1 MERKLLAVV
10 AADMVGFS
18 RLVENNEIE
27 ILKRQKKHF
36 TDIIKPTINNYTA
49 KIIKTT
55 GDGFLATFESSM
67 SAVESSLIIQR
78 KINELE
84 GKYNNDERIW
94 YRFGINIGDVVI
106 DEDDILETIPK
117 DEYPLSTKYPDL
129 ILIFIL
135 TVLFFLLL
143 GQLNQFLSLICFFYC
158 SVMNEVFW
166 RFGELSAIQTR
177 SGTRDLQF

>member
-1 MERKLLAVV
+1 MERKLLAIV

-36 TDIIKPTINNYTA
+36 IEIIKPTVDKYTGR
-49 KIIKTT
+49 IIKTT

-67 SAVESSLIIQR
+67 SAVESSLIIQS

-84 GKYNNDERIW
+84 SMFNNDERIW

-106 DEDDILETIPK
+106 DEDDIFGNSVNIASRLESIADPGGISITH
-117 DEYPLSTKYPDL
+117 D
-129 ILIFIL
+129 IFKNIKNL
-135 TVLFFLLL
+135 E
-143 GQLNQFLSLICFFYC
+143 N
-158 SVMNEVFW
+158 
-166 RFGELSAIQTR
+166 R
-177 SGTRDLQF
+177 

>member
-84 GKYNNDERIW
+84 SKYNNDERIW

-106 DEDDILETIPK
+106 DDDDIFGNSVNIASRLESIADPGG
-117 DEYPLSTKYPDL
+117 LSITHD
-129 ILIFIL
+129 IFQNIKNL
-135 TVLFFLLL
+135 K
-143 GQLNQFLSLICFFYC
+143 IDFY
-158 SVMNEVFW
+158 
-166 RFGELSAIQTR
+166 LKT
-177 SGTRDLQF
+177 